1 MKFKLEDLTLII
13 TTKEMEIIN
22 LKNYIA
28 ELEEEINKL
37 KGVDEDVENK

>member
-37 KGVDEDVENK
+37 KGVDEDVESK